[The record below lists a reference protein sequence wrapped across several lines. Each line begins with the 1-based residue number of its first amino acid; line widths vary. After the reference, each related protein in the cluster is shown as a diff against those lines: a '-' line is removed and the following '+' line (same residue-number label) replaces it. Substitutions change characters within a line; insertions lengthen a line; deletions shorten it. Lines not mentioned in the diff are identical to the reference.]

1 MPARNPA
8 LAMGPPMMVPRVVSE
23 TRVPPIAQWTFVAFF
38 LFTLTNMAPL
48 VQRELK
54 FESIPIQP
62 VMFILTA
69 LVVVPLT
76 RSKPASFYFLFAWI
90 YWLMFAMGGFIG
102 PDRLVGFTDKV
113 LYQLIF
119 KLWISLVG
127 LPLFLLRTI
136 SRDKL
141 PMLVKSGVMAST
153 SGAVFSLAQMV
164 FKGRFGRFSSEAGRG
179 AGYWIDPNSCA
190 HALTFFLFLSFAF
203 PFKAKSTNLLVRGIL
218 ILGILSTLSRT
229 GLILLPVGFLVFAIT
244 AKRMRIFFQ
253 VGAVLAVV
261 VIAANIL
268 VTLLQPGTGA
278 GSSLEDAEKSN
289 RRLNRFSNMLQ
300 GKISDGEKSRMDR
313 TVLWSYGWE
322 ACMKEPFIGRG
333 HRFMDQ
339 VAPIGDGI
347 GPHNYYLFVWGN
359 SGMLALISFLLF
371 LFTLF
376 RMSRQCTNTA
386 AKPAMM
392 AITAM
397 IASIAMVD
405 HAVMNVQFLGCVLA
419 VMVGIHYYYRPGK
432 DGSAV
437 PAGIPLRQPVPN
449 WAAMPRP
456 RA

>member
-1 MPARNPA
+1 MPARNPTM
-8 LAMGPPMMVPRVVSE
+8 AMAPPMMMPRVASE
-23 TRVPPIAQWTFVAFF
+23 TRVPPIAQWTFLGFF
-38 LFTLTNMAPL
+38 LFTLMNIAPL
-48 VQRELK
+48 IQRELK

-62 VMFILTA
+62 VVFMLTT
-69 LVVVPLT
+69 LIVVPLT

-90 YWLMFAMGGFIG
+90 FWLMFAVGGFVG
-102 PDRLVGFTDKV
+102 PDRLVGFTDKQ

-136 SRDKL
+136 NRDKL
-141 PMLVKSGVMAST
+141 AMLVKASVLAAV
-153 SGAVFSLAQMV
+153 SGAVFAMAQMA
-164 FKGRFGRFSSEAGRG
+164 FKSRLGRFSSEAGRG

-203 PFKAKSTNLLVRGIL
+203 PFKAKSTNLLVRGL
-218 ILGILSTLSRT
+218 LVFGILSTLSRT
-229 GLILLPVGFLVFAIT
+229 GLLLLPLGFLAFAIT

-253 VGAVLAVV
+253 VGASLAVV

-278 GSSLEDAEKSN
+278 GSSLEGEKSN

-313 TVLWSYGWE
+313 SALWSYGWE

-339 VAPIGDGI
+339 VVPIGDGI

-359 SGMLALISFLLF
+359 SGALALISFLLL

-376 RMSRQCTNTA
+376 RMSKQCTNA
-386 AKPAMM
+386 DAKPAMM
-392 AITAM
+392 AITTM
-397 IASIAMVD
+397 IACIAMAD

-419 VMVGIHYYYRPGK
+419 IMVGIHYYYRPGSA
-432 DGSAV
+432 GSRV
-437 PAGIPLRQPVPN
+437 PPGVPGRQPIPPN